1 MSNIILG
8 TAQFGEKYGLSQ
20 SNRMSLNLI
29 RKIVSFAA
37 KNKIKFIDTAPFYGN
52 AEKKLGKCSLKK
64 FKIISKVKL
73 PKKINH
79 ETLVKVHETIVNSY
93 KDLKNKS
100 IYGILIHNPKV
111 MKNYKANELK
121 ALIETFNFLKKKK
134 IFKHVGISIY
144 HKNEILK
151 SYDMFPIKILQA
163 PYNIF
168 DRRFTHKRFLN
179 YCKKKKITLIGRSIF
194 LQGLLINERYQNK
207 PFFKK
212 KSYIL
217 KRYFNYLKKIQSS
230 GLNACLNFALTNK
243 IKSFVIGIDNLN
255 QLKEILNFKRK
266 KINFPKFFDERK
278 QSDLIL
284 PINWNLKI

>member
-1 MSNIILG
+1 
-8 TAQFGEKYGLSQ
+8 
-20 SNRMSLNLI
+20 
-29 RKIVSFAA
+29 
-37 KNKIKFIDTAPFYGN
+37 
-52 AEKKLGKCSLKK
+52 
-64 FKIISKVKL
+64 
-73 PKKINH
+73 
-79 ETLVKVHETIVNSY
+79 
-93 KDLKNKS
+93 
-100 IYGILIHNPKV
+100 
-111 MKNYKANELK
+111 
-121 ALIETFNFLKKKK
+121 
-134 IFKHVGISIY
+134 
-144 HKNEILK
+144 
-151 SYDMFPIKILQA
+151 MFPIKILQA

-255 QLKEILNFKRK
+255 SYYIKKLKLKERKLISRNFSMK
-266 KINFPKFFDERK
+266 KTIRSHITN
-278 QSDLIL
+278 
-284 PINWNLKI
+284 

>member
-1 MSNIILG
+1 
-8 TAQFGEKYGLSQ
+8 
-20 SNRMSLNLI
+20 
-29 RKIVSFAA
+29 
-37 KNKIKFIDTAPFYGN
+37 
-52 AEKKLGKCSLKK
+52 
-64 FKIISKVKL
+64 
-73 PKKINH
+73 
-79 ETLVKVHETIVNSY
+79 
-93 KDLKNKS
+93 
-100 IYGILIHNPKV
+100 
-111 MKNYKANELK
+111 
-121 ALIETFNFLKKKK
+121 
-134 IFKHVGISIY
+134 
-144 HKNEILK
+144 
-151 SYDMFPIKILQA
+151 MFPIKILQA

-179 YCKKKKITLIGRSIF
+179 YCKKKITLIGRSIF